1 MTTTLP
7 YEWLKEVPTALL
19 RLDDIPLLGFPP
31 EFPWSE
37 FNEKLS
43 KTFQTENIKI
53 EPLELSWRSQKDLF
67 SALGQDLIPIQFQ
80 IPSLDGDIYAVFAKR
95 DIHLIMSLLIANQKE
110 PLDIIDPD
118 FQAGFI
124 HFLAYEVLNIFNQ
137 CNFDKS
143 LNPHIGEK
151 NDQTDEEIKEELLKR
166 ESSLCQDVSFSL
178 EGSAFIFRL
187 IISND
192 FRKSWKEKYA
202 ARTLEIPLQSQLAK
216 KIFIPVAL
224 EAGKIS
230 LTLSEWKQIKVGDFL
245 LLDFCS
251 LDPENN
257 KGRIT
262 LTVNGNR
269 FFRARLKPGSI
280 KILEHPLFHEGAIN
294 DQTQE
299 RAEKNMAKEISD
311 DEDSEFEESQIDN
324 DDDFTF
330 EETTNESN
338 ADVEEEEEEEYS
350 LNETSIHE
358 DLNEQSQEKDETHI
372 QVNTQKEPLAGFKP
386 EEINLDIIVEV
397 GRLQMSI
404 QKLTE
409 LTPGNILEIDV
420 RPENGVDLVVN
431 GKRIAKGELLK
442 LGEVLGVRILDI

>member
-7 YEWLKEVPTALL
+7 YEWLQQVPTALL

-31 EFPWSE
+31 VFPWPE
-37 FNEKLS
+37 FNEKLV
-43 KTFQTENIKI
+43 KTFQNTHIKV
-53 EPLELSWRSQKDLF
+53 EPLEFKWRSSEDLF

-80 IPSLDGDIYAVFAKR
+80 IPSLEGDLYAVFAKR
-95 DIHLIMSLLIANQKE
+95 DIHVIMSLLITKAQV

-124 HFLAYEVLNIFNQ
+124 HFLAYEVINIFNQ
-137 CNFDKS
+137 CKFDKT
-143 LNPHIGEK
+143 LNPHIAEK
-151 NDQTDEEIKEELLKR
+151 NEQSDEEIKQELLKR
-166 ESSLCQDVSFSL
+166 ESSLCQDITLSL
-178 EGSAFIFRL
+178 EGSSFIFRL
-187 IISND
+187 IISNG

-202 ARTLEIPLQSQLAK
+202 ARSLEIPLHSDLAE
-216 KIFIPVAL
+216 KIYIPVAL
-224 EAGKIS
+224 EAGKTR
-230 LTLSEWKQIKVGDFL
+230 LKVSEWNQIKVGDFL
-245 LLDFCS
+245 VLDFCS
-251 LDPENN
+251 LDPEDN

-280 KILEHPLFHEGAIN
+280 KILEHPLFHEGTFN
-294 DQTQE
+294 DHTQDKV
-299 RAEKNMAKEISD
+299 EKNMAKEFSD
-311 DEDSEFEESQIDN
+311 DQDMEESQFDN

-330 EETTNESN
+330 DETT
-338 ADVEEEEEEEYS
+338 DEELDKDTPEVEEEYS
-350 LNETSIHE
+350 LQETSIHD
-358 DLNEQSQEKDETHI
+358 DLSEHSDNSEQTHI
-372 QVNTQKEPLAGFKP
+372 QTSMTHAKSADGFKP
-386 EEINLDIIVEV
+386 EDINLDIIIEV